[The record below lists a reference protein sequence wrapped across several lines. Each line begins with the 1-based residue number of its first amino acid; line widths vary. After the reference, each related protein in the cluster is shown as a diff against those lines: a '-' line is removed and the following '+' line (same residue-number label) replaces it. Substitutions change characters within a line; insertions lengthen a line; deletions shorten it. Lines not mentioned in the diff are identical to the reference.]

1 MLKILKYFNPKNVWF
16 IIISTAFIVL
26 QVWLDLKLPD
36 YLAEITKL
44 VQTEGNS
51 LSEVWEPGAYMVMC
65 AIGSLLASFIVVY
78 LVAQSAASLAK
89 RLRGLLFDKVE
100 SFSMAEMNK
109 FSTAS
114 LITRS
119 TNDITQVQTIVAMGL
134 QVMIKAPILAVWAVV
149 KISSKSWQWT
159 LSSGISV
166 ALLLLM
172 IAIVI
177 LFAMPKFR
185 AIQGLTDQLNRVTR
199 ESLTGLRVIR
209 AYNAA
214 PSQEAKFEH
223 ANKELTDAN
232 LFTSRL
238 MALMMPVMS
247 LIMSGLS
254 LAIYWIGAYLING
267 ADTAARLGLFSDMV
281 IFSSYAMQIVMAFMM
296 LSMVFFM
303 LPRASVSAKRV
314 MEVLNTE
321 PSIKDGSSKSKF
333 SNSAKAGEIEFRN
346 VSFKYADSDEYVL
359 QDISFVARRGQTVAF
374 IGSTGSGKSTLMNL
388 IPRFYDVTDGEVLVG
403 GMNVKDYT
411 LRDLHNK
418 LGYVPQKAVLFTG
431 TVTSNVAYGD
441 NGQAAGSADDV
452 KKAVAIAKGTEF
464 VEKLEGGYEGSVSQ
478 GGTNLSGG
486 QKQRLS
492 IARAVFRKPDIYI
505 FDDSFSALDYKTDR
519 QLRSMLK
526 QETSD
531 ATNLIV
537 GQRIGTIKDA
547 DLILVLDEG
556 RIVGRG
562 THQELLQTCEVYRQ
576 IANSQLSKEEL
587 EIG

>member
-1 MLKILKYFNPKNVWF
+1 MLKILKYFSTKNVWF
-16 IIISTAFIVL
+16 IIVSTAFIVL

-36 YLAEITKL
+36 YLAEITQL

-51 LSEVWEPGAYMVMC
+51 LSQVWEPGAYMMLC

-89 RLRGLLFDKVE
+89 RLRSLLFDKVE
-100 SFSMAEMNK
+100 SFSMAEMNR

-119 TNDITQVQTIVAMGL
+119 TNDITQVQTIMAMGL
-134 QVMIKAPILAVWAVV
+134 QVMIKAPILAVWAIV

-159 LSSGISV
+159 LSSGVSV

-177 LFAMPKFR
+177 VFAMPKFR

-199 ESLTGLRVIR
+199 EGLTGLRVIR

-214 PSQEAKFEH
+214 KSQEAKFER
-223 ANKELTDAN
+223 ANRELTGAN

-254 LAIYWIGAYLING
+254 LAIYWIGAHLING
-267 ADTAARLGLFSDMV
+267 AEMPSRLGLFSDMV

-321 PSIKDGSSKSKF
+321 PGIKDGGLKP
-333 SNSAKAGEIEFRN
+333 SAGAGTGEIEFRN

-359 QDISFVARRGQTVAF
+359 EDISFVAHRGETVAF
-374 IGSTGSGKSTLMNL
+374 IGSTGSGKSTLLNL
-388 IPRFYDVTDGEVLVG
+388 IPRFYDATEGEVLVD
-403 GMNVKDYT
+403 GMNVKDYA

-441 NGQAAGSADDV
+441 NGRAAGSADDV
-452 KKAVAIAKGTEF
+452 KKAVAIAKGKEF
-464 VEKLEGGYEGSVSQ
+464 VEKLEDGYEGSISQ

-492 IARAVFRKPDIYI
+492 IARAVYRKPDIYI

-526 QETSD
+526 QETTG

-537 GQRIGTIKDA
+537 GQRIGTIKEA

-562 THQELLQTCEVYRQ
+562 KHHELLQTCEVYRQ

>member
-16 IIISTAFIVL
+16 IVISTAFIVF

-44 VQTEGNS
+44 VQTEGSS
-51 LSEVWEPGAYMVMC
+51 LNEVWEPGAYMMLC
-65 AIGSLLASFIVVY
+65 AIGSLIASFIVVY
-78 LVAQSAASLAK
+78 LVAKSAASLAK
-89 RLRGLLFDKVE
+89 RLRSLLFDKVE
-100 SFSMAEMNK
+100 SFSMAEMNQ

-134 QVMIKAPILAVWAVV
+134 QVMIKAPILAGWAIV

-185 AIQGLTDQLNRVTR
+185 MIQGLTDQLNRVTR
-199 ESLTGLRVIR
+199 EGLQGLRVIR
-209 AYNAA
+209 AYNAG
-214 PSQEAKFEH
+214 PSQEAKFEY
-223 ANKELTDAN
+223 ANRELTDAN

-303 LPRASVSAKRV
+303 LPRASVAAKRV

-321 PSIKDGSSKSKF
+321 PSIKDGSSKST
-333 SNSAKAGEIEFRN
+333 NTAKAGEIEFRN

-359 QDISFVARRGQTVAF
+359 RDISFVARRGETVAF
-374 IGSTGSGKSTLMNL
+374 IGSTGSGKSTMMNL
-388 IPRFYDVTDGEVLVG
+388 IPRFYDVTDGEVLVA
-403 GMNVKDYT
+403 GMNVKDYS
-411 LRDLHNK
+411 LKDLHNK
-418 LGYVPQKAVLFTG
+418 LGYVPQKAVLFSG

-441 NGQAAGSADDV
+441 NGHVAGSADDV
-452 KKAVAIAKGTEF
+452 KKAVAIAKGQEF
-464 VEKLEGGYEGSVSQ
+464 VEKLEGGYEGTISQ
-478 GGTNLSGG
+478 GGSNLSGG

-492 IARAVFRKPDIYI
+492 IARAIYRKPDIYI

-519 QLRSMLK
+519 ELRSMLN
-526 QETSD
+526 QETAG

-537 GQRIGTIKDA
+537 GQRIGTIKEA

-556 RIVGRG
+556 KIVGRG

>member
-16 IIISTAFIVL
+16 IVISTAFIVF

-44 VQTEGNS
+44 VQTEGSS
-51 LSEVWEPGAYMVMC
+51 LSEVWKPGAYMMIC
-65 AIGSLLASFIVVY
+65 AIGSLIASFIVVY

-89 RLRGLLFDKVE
+89 RLRSMLFDKVE
-100 SFSMAEMNK
+100 SFSMAEMNQ

-134 QVMIKAPILAVWAVV
+134 QVMIKAPILAVWAIV
-149 KISSKSWQWT
+149 KISSKNWQWT
-159 LSSGISV
+159 LSSGVSV

-172 IAIVI
+172 IGIVI

-185 AIQGLTDQLNRVTR
+185 LIQGLTDQLNRVTR
-199 ESLTGLRVIR
+199 EGLNGLRVIR
-209 AYNAA
+209 AYNAG
-214 PSQEAKFEH
+214 PSQEVKFDH
-223 ANKELTDAN
+223 ANRELTDAN

-321 PSIKDGSSKSKF
+321 PSIKDGGSRSA
-333 SNSAKAGEIEFRN
+333 NAAKAGEIEFRN
-346 VSFKYADSDEYVL
+346 VGFKYADSDEYVL
-359 QDISFVARRGQTVAF
+359 KDISFVARRGETVAF
-374 IGSTGSGKSTLMNL
+374 IGSTGSGKSTLLNL
-388 IPRFYDVTDGEVLVG
+388 IPRFYDVSEGEVLVQG
-403 GMNVKDYT
+403 LNVKDYT
-411 LRDLHNK
+411 LRELHNK
-418 LGYVPQKAVLFTG
+418 LGYVPQKTVLFSG

-441 NGQAAGSADDV
+441 NGRVEGSAEDV
-452 KKAVAIAKGTEF
+452 KKAVAIAKGQEF
-464 VEKLEGGYEGSVSQ
+464 VEKLEGGYEGSISQ
-478 GGTNLSGG
+478 GGSNLSGG

-519 QLRSMLK
+519 QLRSMLN
-526 QETSD
+526 QETTG

-537 GQRIGTIKDA
+537 GQRIGTIKEA

-556 RIVGRG
+556 KIVGRG

>member
-16 IIISTAFIVL
+16 IVISTAFIVF

-36 YLAEITKL
+36 YLAQITKL
-44 VQTEGNS
+44 VQTEGSS
-51 LSEVWEPGAYMVMC
+51 LSEVWEPGAYMMLC
-65 AIGSLLASFIVVY
+65 AIGSLIASFIVVF
-78 LVAQSAASLAK
+78 LVAKSAASLAK
-89 RLRGLLFDKVE
+89 RLRSLLFDKVE
-100 SFSMAEMNK
+100 SFSMAEMNQ

-134 QVMIKAPILAVWAVV
+134 QVMIKAPILAGWAIV

-185 AIQGLTDQLNRVTR
+185 KIQGLTDQLNRVTR
-199 ESLTGLRVIR
+199 EGLQGLRVIR
-209 AYNAA
+209 AYNAG
-214 PSQEAKFEH
+214 PSQEAKFDY
-223 ANKELTDAN
+223 ANRELTDAN

-267 ADTAARLGLFSDMV
+267 ADTVARLGLFSDMV

-303 LPRASVSAKRV
+303 LPRASVAAKRV

-321 PSIKDGSSKSKF
+321 PSIKDGSSKST
-333 SNSAKAGEIEFRN
+333 NAAKAGEIEFRN

-359 QDISFVARRGQTVAF
+359 RDISFVARRGETVAF
-374 IGSTGSGKSTLMNL
+374 IGSTGSGKSTMMNL
-388 IPRFYDVTDGEVLVG
+388 IPRFYDVTDGEVLVA
-403 GMNVKDYT
+403 GMNVKDYS
-411 LRDLHNK
+411 LKDLHNK
-418 LGYVPQKAVLFTG
+418 LGYVPQKAVLFSG

-441 NGQAAGSADDV
+441 NGQVAGSADDV
-452 KKAVAIAKGTEF
+452 KKAVAIAKGQEF
-464 VEKLEGGYEGSVSQ
+464 VEKLEGGYEGSISQ
-478 GGTNLSGG
+478 GGSNLSGG

-492 IARAVFRKPDIYI
+492 IARAIYRKPDIYI

-526 QETSD
+526 QETAG

-537 GQRIGTIKDA
+537 GQRIGTIKEA

-556 RIVGRG
+556 KIVGRG

>member
-16 IIISTAFIVL
+16 IVISTAFIVF

-44 VQTEGNS
+44 VQTEGSS
-51 LSEVWEPGAYMVMC
+51 LSEVWEPGAYMMLC
-65 AIGSLLASFIVVY
+65 AIGSLIASFIVVY
-78 LVAQSAASLAK
+78 LVAKSAASLAK
-89 RLRGLLFDKVE
+89 RLRSLLFDKVE
-100 SFSMAEMNK
+100 SFSMAEMNQ

-134 QVMIKAPILAVWAVV
+134 QVMIKAPILAGWAIV

-185 AIQGLTDQLNRVTR
+185 LIQGLTDQLNRVTR
-199 ESLTGLRVIR
+199 EGLHGLRVIR
-209 AYNAA
+209 AYNAG
-214 PSQEAKFEH
+214 PSQEAKFDH
-223 ANKELTDAN
+223 ANQELTDAN

-267 ADTAARLGLFSDMV
+267 ADAAARLGLFSDMV

-303 LPRASVSAKRV
+303 LPRASVAAKRV
-314 MEVLNTE
+314 MEVLNTV
-321 PSIKDGSSKSKF
+321 PSIKDGRSKST
-333 SNSAKAGEIEFRN
+333 NAAKAGEIEFRN

-359 QDISFVARRGQTVAF
+359 RDISFVARRGETVAF
-374 IGSTGSGKSTLMNL
+374 IGSTGSGKSTLLNL
-388 IPRFYDVTDGEVLVG
+388 IPRFYDVSDGEVLVQG
-403 GMNVKDYT
+403 LNVKDYE

-418 LGYVPQKAVLFTG
+418 LGYVPQKTVLFSG

-441 NGQAAGSADDV
+441 NGQEAGSADDV
-452 KKAVAIAKGTEF
+452 KKAVAIAKGQEF
-464 VEKLEGGYEGSVSQ
+464 VEKLEGGYEGSISQ
-478 GGTNLSGG
+478 GGSNLSGG

-492 IARAVFRKPDIYI
+492 IARAIYRKPDIYI

-519 QLRSMLK
+519 QLRSMLN
-526 QETSD
+526 QETAG

-537 GQRIGTIKDA
+537 GQRIGTIKEA

-556 RIVGRG
+556 KIVGRG

>member
-1 MLKILKYFNPKNVWF
+1 MLRILKYFNPKNVWF

-36 YLAEITKL
+36 YLAQITRL

-51 LSEVWEPGAYMVMC
+51 LSEVWEPGAYMMMC

-89 RLRGLLFDKVE
+89 RLRSLLFDKVE

-134 QVMIKAPILAVWAVV
+134 QVMIKAPILAGWAIV

-159 LSSGISV
+159 LSSGVSV

-199 ESLTGLRVIR
+199 EGLTGLRVIR
-209 AYNAA
+209 AYNAG
-214 PSQEAKFEH
+214 SNQEAKFER
-223 ANKELTDAN
+223 ANRDLTDAN

-267 ADTAARLGLFSDMV
+267 AETAARLGLFSDMV

-321 PSIKDGSSKSKF
+321 PSIRDGSGKASVG
-333 SNSAKAGEIEFRN
+333 AKAGEIEFRN

-359 QDISFVARRGQTVAF
+359 KDISFIARRGETVAF
-374 IGSTGSGKSTLMNL
+374 IGSTGSGKTTLMNL
-388 IPRFYDVTDGEVLVG
+388 IPRFYDATEGEVLVH
-403 GMNVKDYT
+403 GMNVKEYT
-411 LRDLHNK
+411 LQDLHNK

-441 NGQAAGSADDV
+441 NGRTAGSADDV
-452 KKAVAIAKGTEF
+452 KQAVAIAKGQEF
-464 VEKLEGGYEGSVSQ
+464 VEKLEGGYEGSISQ

-519 QLRSMLK
+519 QLRSKLK
-526 QETSD
+526 QETAG

-547 DLILVLDEG
+547 DMILVLDEG
-556 RIVGRG
+556 KIVGRG
-562 THQELLQTCEVYRQ
+562 THQELLQTCEVYCQ